1 MKFFLYN
8 YHYSF
13 FIDSLDHASNGCATC
28 HPRTL
33 YPSSR
38 ISWLCKYWKQKYVK
52 DYKNE
57 LDSCILKGFDESSL
71 GLTKDFFSTDPS
83 MPVFQDAACPENA
96 KLPKDRP
103 EDFPENPDLCVEV
116 LMPNSEKDMLV
127 LARVPGTSIYEGY
140 LGNELDVP
148 VVLIDV
154 PSTNKRVVS
163 VSLPLKYSQYVIK
176 GFHVETWLK
185 LLSYFIK

>member
-1 MKFFLYN
+1 
-8 YHYSF
+8 
-13 FIDSLDHASNGCATC
+13 
-28 HPRTL
+28 
-33 YPSSR
+33 
-38 ISWLCKYWKQKYVK
+38 
-52 DYKNE
+52 
-57 LDSCILKGFDESSL
+57 
-71 GLTKDFFSTDPS
+71 

-116 LMPNSEKDMLV
+116 VMPNSEKDMLV
-127 LARVPGTSIYEGY
+127 LAQVPGTSIYEGY

-163 VSLPLKYSQYVIK
+163 VSLPLKYLQYVIK

-185 LLSYFIK
+185 LLSHFIK